1 MCTRSCMA
9 RPSYCSDTS
18 RSPLPSSPSCS
29 PYPRACSPPD
39 PTLDKLFRYIT
50 LEVGLLVGAALILL
64 GLAASFYAVGTW
76 EARHFGQLDYAH
88 TMRLVIPAVLCLI
101 LGVQTV
107 FASFFLS
114 VLGLR
119 RR

>member
-1 MCTRSCMA
+1 MGYQSIIFAVFTKVFAISEGL
-9 RPSYCSDTS
+9 
-18 RSPLPSSPSCS
+18 LP
-29 PYPRACSPPD
+29 AD
-39 PTLDKLFRYIT
+39 PTLDTWFRYIT
-50 LEVGLLVGAALILL
+50 LEVGLLVGAVLMLVGL
-64 GLAASFYAVGTW
+64 GLSFYAVGTW
-76 EARHFGQLDYAH
+76 QAQHFGPLNYVH

-101 LGVQTV
+101 VGLQTE